1 MTLFLSLVPLL
12 LLVEALYSVPSHI
25 ILIGYYIKI
34 HQDWLVK
41 LMTKLNVTTPS
52 PPPLT
57 SARTE
62 ERKLQKRISKLRTRV
77 HCFMAI
83 HTNYNIHINGLI
95 HEMLSYVEPLSY
107 YAGVVIC
114 FYCTLITFLIYI
126 LFLNTPNDIYYYL
139 FSLVLWAHLTFLI
152 AMLYFASHL
161 THCHRTLVGQY
172 GLFACTLFTGR
183 GHLDSLLKLKVG
195 DHDGLEQE

>member
-83 HTNYNIHINGLI
+83 HTNYNGLI